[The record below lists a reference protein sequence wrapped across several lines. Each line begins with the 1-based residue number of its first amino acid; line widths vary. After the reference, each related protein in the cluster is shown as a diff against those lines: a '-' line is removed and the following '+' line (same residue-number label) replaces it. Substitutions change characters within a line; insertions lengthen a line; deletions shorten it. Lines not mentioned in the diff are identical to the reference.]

1 MKKAYIYFAV
11 PYIFWMT
18 LINISYV
25 YVSMYILD
33 EFDQHKVCI
42 YAVEIDQPL
51 NSYRFCDGCG

>member
-1 MKKAYIYFAV
+1 MNTWGWGGKWGCY
-11 PYIFWMT
+11 
-18 LINISYV
+18 LYV